1 MMEDE
6 IRSLENEIF
15 ILEMKDH
22 LNYDDMRQLQ
32 EMRKK
37 LQELKNRD
45 KKIF

>member
-1 MMEDE
+1 MEDE

-22 LNYDDMRQLQ
+22 LTYDDMKLLQ

-37 LQELKNRD
+37 LLELKNRD